1 MKISID
7 IEATPD
13 EVREFFGWP
22 LIQPLQQELIRVMQE
37 NMNKGVAGF
46 EPLSLMKSLFPM
58 PMQGLENMQ
67 KVFSDAMKDAGGTK
81 ASEKAAPKKP

>member
-1 MKISID
+1 VSFLGGLLFNRYNKK
-7 IEATPD
+7 
-13 EVREFFGWP
+13 
-22 LIQPLQQELIRVMQE
+22 LIRVMQE

-67 KVFSDAMKDAGGTK
+67 KVFSDAMKAAGSTK